1 MKSLKK
7 NFQELLKYPSAVVGL
22 ILVLVL
28 VAISIYAMVTI
39 PYNEAIIL
47 WRGGEDQWYRNPKY
61 ALPKWVNYF
70 RKDKLPESIALSTI
84 DHPEYK
90 TVETNEDGSA
100 IITIE
105 IPFEYNYEIL
115 PVDLMIR
122 FTSNFQE
129 KAPFVS
135 VSWIRPDGEK
145 IRIKNLS
152 ISPKQ
157 DYRVSQDKDLQK
169 KLGGNKIEVGLFTDY
184 KNDPKTIEKGKYTL
198 KIEGATFEKDSDFD
212 AEFIAYGKVA
222 GLGGTDHLR
231 RDLIVALLWGA
242 PIALAFGL
250 LAAVGTTLTQMI
262 IAALGTWFGGW
273 VDILIQRITEINLVL
288 PFLPILIMIG
298 TFYSRSIWVI
308 LTAVIILNIFGT
320 GIKTFRA
327 VFMQTKETPYIEAAR
342 AYGASNT
349 RIIFSY
355 MVPRILPML
364 IPQFIILI
372 PSYVFLEASLAV
384 LGLGDPTLPTWG
396 KVIDEARAN
405 GALFQGWYYW
415 VIEPSI
421 LLMLTGLAF
430 AMLGFSLDRIFNPR
444 LREM

>member
-90 TVETNEDGSA
+90 TVETNDDGSA

>member
-129 KAPFVS
+129 KAPFIS

>member
-1 MKSLKK
+1 M
-7 NFQELLKYPSAVVGL
+7 GL
-22 ILVLVL
+22 IVVLVL

>member
-1 MKSLKK
+1 MKSLEK

-129 KAPFVS
+129 KAPFIS

-262 IAALGTWFGGW
+262 IAAFGTWFGGW